1 MISKYQVLLTLLGCV
16 VQAQR
21 LLAKGGGGKGG
32 GGLTGE
38 DEEEE
43 IVADEGGD
51 EEEAM
56 ETPSS
61 DVLKG
66 FTTVLIIVCSVVC
79 ITLFAIDYYK
89 REFREKKDLIA
100 VMGLCLA

>member
-1 MISKYQVLLTLLGCV
+1 MISKYQVLLTLLGCA

-32 GGLTGE
+32 GLTGDD
-38 DEEEE
+38 DEEE
-43 IVADEGGD
+43 VAADD

>member
-1 MISKYQVLLTLLGCV
+1 MISKYQVLLTLLGCA

-32 GGLTGE
+32 GGLTGDD
-38 DEEEE
+38 DEEE
-43 IVADEGGD
+43 VAADD

>member
-32 GGLTGE
+32 GGLTGD

>member
-32 GGLTGE
+32 GGLTGDD
-38 DEEEE
+38 DEEE
-43 IVADEGGD
+43 VAADEGGD

>member
-21 LLAKGGGGKGG
+21 LLAKGGGGKG

-89 REFREKKDLIA
+89 REIREKKDLIA

>member
-1 MISKYQVLLTLLGCV
+1 MISKYQVLLTLLGCA

-21 LLAKGGGGKGG
+21 LLAGGKGG